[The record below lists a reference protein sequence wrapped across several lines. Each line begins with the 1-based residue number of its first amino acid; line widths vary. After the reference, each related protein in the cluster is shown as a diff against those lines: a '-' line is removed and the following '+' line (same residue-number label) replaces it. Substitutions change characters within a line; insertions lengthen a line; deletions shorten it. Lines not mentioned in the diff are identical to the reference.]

1 MAITGN
7 WIFCKDPKKLHPNL
21 SEKELK
27 DVNARLKEVV
37 QKSFKNNP
45 TLKKFGW
52 NNDGEEFKNRW
63 QIATHKN
70 IDLHQPNMS
79 DIDVFKAYMKGWT
92 KSIEKGYKT
101 AFHSWKL
108 LPQKL
113 KKLPGGDQAY
123 RNVLKIQS
131 YERRHKQNAQ
141 MQLGKIQKE
150 MKILAGKKHF
160 DVDTS
165 ILAKLESAIMS
176 TTDKAEVEAIYNKIQ
191 EELGSKGSIRDR
203 ERAGDLAYGIA
214 DVMEGADVQSLR
226 KSSADGKSIPWTA
239 AEKEA
244 ASHIQNAWISTRKD
258 LAVVAINALRLERD
272 FAKRLDIREN
282 HARGLE
288 KHLDTIES
296 KIKELELTMESTDK
310 DRDRRY
316 DLNDKQIERLEVS
329 GKRLRKGYMPHQILT
344 LIKHL
349 DVFHDWMEADRPS
362 YNMTANEKFKDL
374 VLSSDRSFIERL
386 KSRGEVAEEYY
397 SRNPLF
403 FVSQYIHDITR
414 YNYKRSMET
423 VLADVFDKLLT
434 SKKHAERE
442 SSVDKEQ
449 VLHFIDEA
457 MDTLHNIAEESL
469 VTDSQS
475 NNRARKLSRFATTLG
490 FIRTM
495 AYNNR
500 SPLRNYTQK
509 FFEYVNLGFRA
520 PREARAYIQGNK
532 EIETARTDAMERHGL
547 YWKTDDSFIKELTS
561 TYNKAAATRGTEESS
576 ALPPGMAEINGKI
589 MIVNETMF
597 DKTLRVLDKVA
608 DIGAWGHRKVE
619 DVIRAHA
626 FTTSYGLSHKNL
638 SALPEWFINKE
649 MGRKSTTEAERKAWI
664 NRAAGELS
672 YGQVIDIHYEYSKLQ
687 KPDIIKG
694 PVGSVIGQYK
704 QYRFSNI
711 DMQENWIRAGLRR
724 IKSGGI
730 AEYEAIRLYRLGIG
744 YSLVSGLTAAVGL
757 GFTNLFQNDTYEW
770 MKGYW
775 DYWTADRSTPEGKK
789 QAKKALYGKGEL
801 GELGPTFGAFIEA
814 MEIFNIMRI
823 DHSHRL
829 AILGI
834 TSDISPVENINDMD
848 RNYRLARLVN
858 LQGARTWYHTR
869 ESFLNKNYWKAFL
882 TETGLYASSDDQESS
897 DTFMGLIR
905 DVTGTKTYISP
916 SQRRERER
924 IRKQVSPHY
933 AAAIKSIDQFL
944 KV

>member
-1 MAITGN
+1 MAIAGN
-7 WIFCKDPKKLHPNL
+7 WIFCKDSKRLYPEI
-21 SEKELK
+21 SEKEL
-27 DVNARLKEVV
+27 DEIDFRLKEVV
-37 QKSFKNNP
+37 KKSFKDNP

-52 NNDGEEFKNRW
+52 NNDAEEFKTRW
-63 QIATHKN
+63 QQATHKN
-70 IDLHQPNMS
+70 IELHQPTMS
-79 DIDVFKAYMKGWT
+79 DVRVFESYMKGWT
-92 KSIEKGYKT
+92 KSIEKGYET

-108 LPQKL
+108 LPQRL
-113 KKLPGGDQAY
+113 RKLPGGEQTY
-123 RNVLKIQS
+123 RNILKIQS

-141 MQLGKIQKE
+141 MNLGKIQE
-150 MKILAGKKHF
+150 NMKILAGKNHF
-160 DVDTS
+160 DVDTNV
-165 ILAKLESAIMS
+165 LAKLESAIMS
-176 TTDKAEVEAIYNKIQ
+176 TNDRTEVEVIYNQIQ
-191 EELGSKGSIRDR
+191 KELGNKGNIRKR
-203 ERAGDLAYGIA
+203 KNAGDLFYGMV
-214 DVMEGADVQSLR
+214 DVLEGADVQSLR
-226 KSSADGKSIPWTA
+226 KSSPDGRSIPWTS
-239 AEKEA
+239 AEKKLA
-244 ASHIQNAWISTRKD
+244 ANIQNAWISTRKD

-296 KIKELELTMESTDK
+296 KIKELELTMESTDEG
-310 DRDRRY
+310 RDKRY
-316 DLNDKQIERLEVS
+316 DLDDAQIERLEVS

-344 LIKHL
+344 LVKHL

-362 YNMTANEKFKDL
+362 MDMTANEKFKNL

-403 FVSQYIHDITR
+403 FISQYIHDITR

-423 VLADVFDKLLT
+423 VLADSFDMLVK

-442 SSVDKEQ
+442 SSLEKEQ
-449 VLHFIDEA
+449 VIRFVDEA
-457 MDTLHNIAEESL
+457 MDTLQNIAEESL
-469 VTDSQS
+469 VTNSQS
-475 NNRARKLSRFATTLG
+475 NNRARRLSRFATTLG

-495 AYNNR
+495 AYNTR

-509 FFEYVNLGFRA
+509 FFEYVDLGFRA

-532 EIETARTDAMERHGL
+532 EIETARTDAQERHGL
-547 YWKTDDSFIKELTS
+547 YWKTDDTFIKELTS
-561 TYNKAAATRGTEESS
+561 TYNKAAVTRGTEESS
-576 ALPPGMAEINGKI
+576 GLPPGMAEINGKI

-638 SALPEWFINKE
+638 STLPKWFINKE
-649 MGRKSTTEAERKAWI
+649 MGKESATDAERKAWI

-672 YGQVIDIHYEYSKLQ
+672 YGLVIDIHYEYSKLQ

-711 DMQENWIRAGLRR
+711 DMQENWIRSGLRR
-724 IKSGGI
+724 IKSGGL
-730 AEYEAIRLYRLGIG
+730 AEYEAIRLYRLGVG
-744 YSLVSGLTAAVGL
+744 YSVVSGLTAGL
-757 GFTNLFQNDTYEW
+757 GLGLTNLFQNDTYEW
-770 MKGYW
+770 LKGYW
-775 DYWTADRSTPEGKK
+775 NYWTADRSTVEGKK

-801 GELGPTFGAFIEA
+801 GELGPTFGAFLEA
-814 MEIFNIMRI
+814 MEIFNVMKI

-834 TSDISPVENINDMD
+834 TNDVSPVENVNDMD

-858 LQGARTWYHTR
+858 LQAARSWYHTR
-869 ESFLNKNYWKAFL
+869 EAFLNKHYWKAFL
-882 TETGLYASSDDQESS
+882 TETGLFASSDDQESS
-897 DTFMGLIR
+897 DTFMGLMR
-905 DVTGTKTYISP
+905 NVTETKTYVSP
-916 SQRRERER
+916 SERRAEERL
-924 IRKQVSPHY
+924 RKQLSPHY
-933 AAAIKSIDQFL
+933 AAAVKSIDRFL
-944 KV
+944 RA